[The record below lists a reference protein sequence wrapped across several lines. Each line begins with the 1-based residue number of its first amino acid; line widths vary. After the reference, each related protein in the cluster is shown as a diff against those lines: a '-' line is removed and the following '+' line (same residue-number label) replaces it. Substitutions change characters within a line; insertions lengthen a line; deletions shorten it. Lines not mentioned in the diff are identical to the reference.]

1 MTRKSRVLALSAGV
15 LASVVAVTGL
25 GPVVAHADDPD
36 AEQYRPQYHFSVPD
50 HWKNDPIR
58 PVYVNGEYNYYYL
71 YDEDYNGVSTQTA
84 WRRATTTDHVVYKD
98 QGIAIPED
106 TTFGSPMAGSIVVD
120 TNNTAGFGAGALV
133 ALISVDEGPTNASD
147 QWLYYSTDG
156 GDTFTPYSTTTP
168 AIANPG
174 PGLHEFRDPK
184 IEWDAANNQWVALVA
199 EPLSGIGF
207 YTSSDL
213 KSWTFESFFT
223 APSGITF
230 TECPDFFQMRADDN
244 TLQWVVGAS
253 TGGNMH
259 TFAYW
264 PGAWDGSTFTPDT
277 TVPQWLDYGDDFY
290 AAVTY
295 ADESSTDQSRRYLK
309 GWVNYWNHPNT
320 ASSWTVDG
328 FTGTDSITRE
338 LALKETDGTYRLIS
352 TPIAALDDYATRS
365 WDLGNIVVDGATDLD
380 YHGTSYRLDTTVSW
394 SDLDNVAIKLRR
406 SPDGTRD
413 FTVGKFDDFIYVDAN
428 DPTMYR
434 ENHAPYDPEATSVH
448 LTILVDT
455 TTVEVFVNGGEQAL
469 TMKSNLDPTDTGLQL
484 FTEGGAATFGDV
496 TITEFADV
504 TGQAEAGAAYQ
515 DFDSGYDSW
524 TTTGS
529 AFGSAP
535 ATGTLSAQQPVTGW
549 LGAGLVNSYLGGDS
563 TTGTLTSPSFTVSS
577 PYVSFLVGGGNHPT
591 PSDLFNGF
599 EGSAWGAGWAA
610 TGSYAGQGPST
621 ASLTNQVGAK
631 VADTFVNG
639 GDAATGTIVS
649 PDFTITRDHLTFKI
663 AGGNF
668 PWPASG
674 NASVQLV
681 IDGEVYFTATGDDT
695 ATLRDVA
702 WDVHS
707 LRGKTAHLE
716 IVDNSTSTSFG
727 HIMVDQIML
736 GNTPTAVVG
745 ETNAP
750 TAVNLKVGGVVV
762 RTVTGT
768 DNERLH
774 WESWDIADYIG
785 QSAQLEIVDQNT
797 TGWGHVNVDQFTF
810 SDRPLG

>member
-1 MTRKSRVLALSAGV
+1 MTRKSRARTLSVGALAGV
-15 LASVVAVTGL
+15 MAVTWL
-25 GPVVAHADDPD
+25 SPVVAHADNPD

-58 PVYVNGEYNYYYL
+58 PVYLNGEYHYYYL
-71 YDEDYNGVSTQTA
+71 YDADYNGVSTQTA
-84 WRRATTTDHVVYKD
+84 WRHATTTDHVVYKD
-98 QGIAIPED
+98 EGIAIPED
-106 TTFGSPMAGSIVVD
+106 TTFGSPMAGSIVID

-133 ALISVDEGPTNASD
+133 ALVSVDEGPTNATD
-147 QWLYYSTDG
+147 QWVYYSTDG
-156 GDTFTPYSTTTP
+156 GATFTPYSTTTP

-213 KSWTFESFFT
+213 KNWTFESFFT

-244 TLQWVVGAS
+244 TLKWVVGAS
-253 TGGNMH
+253 TGGDMH

-295 ADESSTDQSRRYLK
+295 PDESSTDQSKRYLK
-309 GWVNYWNHPNT
+309 GWVNYWTHPNV
-320 ASSWTVDG
+320 AKSWTVDG
-328 FTGTDSITRE
+328 FTGTDAITRE
-338 LALKETDGTYRLIS
+338 LTLKQTGGSYRLTS
-352 TPIAALDDYATRS
+352 APVAELDNYATRS
-365 WDLGNIVVDGATDLD
+365 WNLGNINVDGETDLD

-394 SDLDNVAIKLRR
+394 SDLENVAIKLRR

-413 FTVGKFDDFIYVDAN
+413 FTVGKFNDFIYVDAN

-434 ENHAPYDPEATSVH
+434 EFHAPYDPEATSVH

-455 TTVEVFVNGGEQAL
+455 TSVEVFVNGGEQAL

-484 FTEGGAATFGDV
+484 FTVGGAATFSDV
-496 TITEFADV
+496 TITEFANV
-504 TGQAEAGAAYQ
+504 TGLADAGSAYQ
-515 DFDSGYDSW
+515 DFESGYGSW

-535 ATGTLSAQQPVTGW
+535 ATGTFPGQQPVSGW
-549 LGAGLVNSYLGGDS
+549 QGTNLVNSYLGGDS
-563 TTGTLTSPSFTVSS
+563 ATGTLTSPSFTVSS
-577 PYVSFLVGGGNHPT
+577 PYVSFLLGGGNHPT
-591 PSDLFNGF
+591 PSDLLNGF
-599 EGSAWGAGWAA
+599 EGSTWGTGWTA
-610 TGSYAGQGPST
+610 TGNYSGQGPST

-649 PDFTITRDHLTFKI
+649 PDFTITRDYVTFRI

-668 PWPASG
+668 PWTASG

-681 IDGEVYFTATGDDT
+681 IDGEVYFTATGDDS
-695 ATLRDVA
+695 ATLRTVA

-716 IVDNSTSTSFG
+716 IVDDSTSTSWG

-745 ETNAP
+745 EPDAP

-762 RTVTGT
+762 RTVTGA
-768 DNERLH
+768 DSERLH
-774 WESWDIADYIG
+774 WESWDVADYIG

-797 TGWGHVNVDQFTF
+797 TGWGHVNVDHVVF

>member
-1 MTRKSRVLALSAGV
+1 MTKKSRACILSAGG
-15 LASVVAVTGL
+15 LASVVAITGL
-25 GPVVAHADDPD
+25 GPVVAHADDPN

-58 PVYVNGEYNYYYL
+58 PVYLDGEYNYYYL
-71 YDEDYNGVSTQTA
+71 YDKDYNGVSTQTA
-84 WRRATTTDHVVYKD
+84 WRHATTTDQVVYED

-106 TTFGSPMAGSIVVD
+106 TVFGSPMAGSIVVD

-133 ALISVDEGPTNASD
+133 ALVSVDEGPTNATD
-147 QWLYYSTDG
+147 QWVYYSTDG

-184 IEWDAANNQWVALVA
+184 IEWDAANSQWVALVA
-199 EPLSGIGF
+199 EPLSGIDF

-213 KSWTFESFFT
+213 KNWTLESFFP

-253 TGGNMH
+253 TGGNNH

-264 PGAWDGSTFTPDT
+264 PGDWDGSTFTPDT

-295 ADESSTDQSRRYLK
+295 PDESSTDQSRRFLK

-320 ASSWTVDG
+320 AESWTVDG
-328 FTGTDSITRE
+328 FTGTDAITRE
-338 LALKETDGTYRLIS
+338 LTLKETDGTYRLTS
-352 TPIAALDDYATRS
+352 MPVAALDNYETRS
-365 WDLGNIVVDGATDLD
+365 WDLGDFTVNGTTDLD

-434 ENHAPYDPEATSVH
+434 ENHAPYAPQATSVQ

-484 FTEGGAATFGDV
+484 FTDGGAATFSDV
-496 TITEFADV
+496 TITEYADV
-504 TGQAEAGAAYQ
+504 SGLADAGSAYQ
-515 DFDSGYDSW
+515 DFESGYGNW
-524 TTTGS
+524 TNTGS
-529 AFGSAP
+529 AFGSSP
-535 ATGTLSAQQPVTGW
+535 ATGTLAGQQPVSGW
-549 LGAGLVNSYLGGDS
+549 LGASLVNSYLGGDS
-563 TTGTLTSPSFTVSS
+563 ATGTLTSPSFTVSE

-591 PSDLFNGF
+591 PSDLLNGF
-599 EGSAWGAGWAA
+599 EGSTWGTGWTA
-610 TGSYAGQGPST
+610 TGSYSGQGPS
-621 ASLTNQVGAK
+621 AAALANQVGAK
-631 VADTFVNG
+631 VADTYVNG
-639 GDAATGTIVS
+639 GDAATGSIVS
-649 PDFTITRDHLTFKI
+649 PDFTITRDFVSFRL
-663 AGGNF
+663 AGGNH

-681 IDGEVYFTATGDDT
+681 IDGEVYFSATGDDSS
-695 ATLRDVA
+695 TLRTVA

-707 LRGKTAHLE
+707 LHGKTAHLE
-716 IVDNSTSTSFG
+716 IVDNSAATSWG
-727 HIMVDQIML
+727 HIMVDQLML

-762 RTVTGT
+762 RTTTGH
-768 DNERLH
+768 DEERLH
-774 WESWDIADYIG
+774 WESWDVVDYIG
-785 QSAQLEIVDQNT
+785 QTAQLEIVDQNT
-797 TGWGHVNVDQFTF
+797 TGWGHINVDHLVF
-810 SDRPLG
+810 SGRPLG